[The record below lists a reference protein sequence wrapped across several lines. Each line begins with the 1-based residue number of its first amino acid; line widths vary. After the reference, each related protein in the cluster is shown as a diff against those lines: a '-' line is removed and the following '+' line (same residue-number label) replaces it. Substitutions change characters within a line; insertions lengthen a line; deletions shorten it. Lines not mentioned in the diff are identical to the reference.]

1 MLCYIIIYYIISV
14 VTHITVFLCFRCAG
28 PITLKGENIKNVNP
42 GDLSRD
48 FALKSATAIIIMCL
62 CVPVFGVC
70 ALLIWRRR
78 RYCPCVKVTLKGQYV
93 TLFTREMDE
102 DGDQRMAVALKVNGS
117 KLSAISNGN
126 ADDTMPFIKLQ
137 QGSERL
143 VHVPDEEDV

>member
-1 MLCYIIIYYIISV
+1 MPHISV
-14 VTHITVFLCFRCAG
+14 VTHKFLCFRCAG

-117 KLSAISNGN
+117 KLSAISNGS
-126 ADDTMPFIKLQ
+126 ADDTLPFIKLQ